1 MKHFRIF
8 LLAAAAFALA
18 ACEQAKMDS
27 IASAVLPEQESLTF
41 AAVSAEPQTMWV
53 YADGDWVADV
63 PVDWLTVSPTSGTGN
78 VQLTLSVTDNV
89 KNGAQDAPRSA
100 YVTFKGG
107 SAERSGKTLVKQK
120 GDTYL
125 GSPEL
130 SVTEA
135 LALDDEAVAKLPSS
149 NVMAVSNK
157 GFILSDGTNNIYVVG
172 TPDVKPGDVVFIN
185 GTKTTLYGL
194 PAFVMDECNVLS
206 SGEVVYP
213 AANDVTSKIDSY
225 TPSGTEYFTLS
236 GSLVTATIR
245 VPGAKTRVTAIDVPA
260 SLGFA
265 EADLHKVTVTGYFVG
280 VVNNKPSFICATI
293 NAGEADDSLVPYP
306 VKWHLGDASIN
317 FNSTWPDVYDDE
329 GNKLDE
335 DQRNVE
341 AVQGLGYITYVAGP
355 FSEDNSA
362 TKVYPHRDVNAN
374 NPRITGAW
382 TDDYWLFT
390 GLGAIKA
397 GSEVQIVFEARVS
410 ATNPKYWKLQYLD
423 GEVWKTAGEEKTT
436 NETGTALTYTHQ
448 MNADGS
454 TNIQVSEIVK
464 FNKNNPQ
471 CQFRFLCMTNYQAN
485 GNGPLATRNG
495 GSARLSVTDPA
506 SEDFQPGITIIT
518 EGDGVEIPDVEP
530 ETAVIVASSEL
541 LTLDGV
547 PAGPQT
553 LTIKSDH
560 DFTVSTDADWI
571 TFDVTEGE
579 AGKSTDIKVTCAPST
594 LSTLRQAQI
603 KVSSADSKMYINV
616 VQSAYGKELEP
627 FISIVGG
634 NSVDVDADAKSFKVN
649 VQSNVE
655 YTVDIPAD
663 VTWIATTP
671 FTKATVDVTELEL
684 FVAANTAAAPR
695 TATVYVRNEAEG
707 LVAPI
712 VVNQAGYV
720 EPPTGII
727 FKDNFDWMAPYVQYY
742 NEKNPTKHIGRSVE
756 DNNASGNAPNAY
768 TDATLTECGLMDAF
782 KAQGYVDINAA
793 VTSLYPQDCY
803 WKMGKGNAHTGL
815 QLPPVNYTG
824 QATISFD
831 WSPHMTGSGNIDKV
845 NVVVEVVTGDKS
857 AVSAPFPNDWE
868 KGKLGWKTVS
878 TTINITPESRIII
891 RPEYLENHDGI
902 TQMRWYL
909 DNIVIKE
916 PEPALKAVWY
926 FDTDPAKD
934 AYTATFGTTAG
945 TIKDTAGDNGM
956 YIDANGKGVGTGRI
970 TFVQVDKTSFGL
982 TKDPKYIVGGTG
994 HPYVSGVW
1002 PGDYGLFTATDG
1014 KSYPAG
1020 TKLHVKYL
1028 TRVSGTGQKYW
1039 KLEYWDGAAWQ
1050 PATELQTETE
1060 TGTSAQYNFIAPTS
1074 NTTVDVTFSL
1084 AASCTEMQFR
1094 MVCVANWQANGTGA
1108 LAAPNGG
1115 TCRLAADANDLEGTS
1130 PIFEVVE

>member
-172 TPDVKPGDVVFIN
+172 TPGVKPGDVVFIN

-355 FSEDNSA
+355 FSEDNSS

-518 EGDGVEIPDVEP
+518 EGDGVELPDVEP

-541 LTLDGV
+541 LTFEGV
-547 PAGPQT
+547 PEGPQT

-560 DFTVSTDADWI
+560 DFTLTADADWI
-571 TFDVTEGE
+571 TFDKAEGV
-579 AGKSTDIKVTCAPST
+579 AGESTDIKVTCAQST
-594 LSTLRQAQI
+594 LSTLRQAKI
-603 KVSSADSKMYINV
+603 KVASADTKMYINV

-634 NSVDVDADAKSFKVN
+634 NSVDLDADAESFKVK

-695 TATVYVRNEAEG
+695 TATVYVKNEAEG

-727 FKDNFDWMAPYVQYY
+727 FKDNFDWMAPYVAYY
-742 NEKNPTKHIGRSVE
+742 NANSGKTLGRSVE

-768 TDATLTECGLMDAF
+768 TDATITASGLMEAF
-782 KAQGYVDINAA
+782 TAQGYVDLNPE
-793 VTSLYPQDCY
+793 VKVLYPQDCY
-803 WKMGKGNAHTGL
+803 WKMGKTSAHTGL
-815 QLPPVNYTG
+815 QLPPVDYTG
-824 QATISFD
+824 KATITFD
-831 WSPHMTGSGNIDKV
+831 WSPHMTGGGNIDKV
-845 NVVVEVVTGDKS
+845 NVVVEVVTNGTS
-857 AVSAPFPNDWE
+857 VVSAPFPNVWE
-868 KGKLGWKTVS
+868 KGQLHWETVS
-878 TTINITPESRIII
+878 TTIEITPESKIII
-891 RPEYLENHDGI
+891 RPEYLSDHDGV

-926 FDTDPAKD
+926 FDTDPTKD

-945 TIKDTAGDNGM
+945 TFKDTAGDNGM

-982 TKDPKYIVGGTG
+982 TKDPKYYVGGTG
-994 HPYVSGVW
+994 HPYMTGVW
-1002 PGDYGLFTATDG
+1002 PGDYWLFTATDG

-1050 PATELQTETE
+1050 PAAPVQTEGD
-1060 TGTSAQYNFIAPTS
+1060 TGTSAEYNFVEPTS
-1074 NTTVDVTFSL
+1074 NATVDVTFSL

-1094 MVCVANWQANGTGA
+1094 MVCVANWQANGNGA

-1115 TCRLAADANDLEGTS
+1115 TCRLAAEAADLEGTS

>member
-172 TPDVKPGDVVFIN
+172 TPGVKPGDVVFIN

-355 FSEDNSA
+355 FSEDNSS

-448 MNADGS
+448 MNADG
-454 TNIQVSEIVK
+454 
-464 FNKNNPQ
+464 PQ

-518 EGDGVEIPDVEP
+518 EGDGVELPDVEP

-541 LTLDGV
+541 LTFEGV
-547 PAGPQT
+547 PEGPQT

-560 DFTVSTDADWI
+560 DFTLTADADWI
-571 TFDVTEGE
+571 TFDKAEGV
-579 AGKSTDIKVTCAPST
+579 AGESTDIKVTCAQST
-594 LSTLRQAQI
+594 LSTLRQAKI
-603 KVSSADSKMYINV
+603 KVASADTKMYINV

-627 FISIVGG
+627 FISIL
-634 NSVDVDADAKSFKVN
+634 S
-649 VQSNVE
+649 
-655 YTVDIPAD
+655 
-663 VTWIATTP
+663 
-671 FTKATVDVTELEL
+671 
-684 FVAANTAAAPR
+684 PR
-695 TATVYVRNEAEG
+695 
-707 LVAPI
+707 
-712 VVNQAGYV
+712 
-720 EPPTGII
+720 
-727 FKDNFDWMAPYVQYY
+727 
-742 NEKNPTKHIGRSVE
+742 
-756 DNNASGNAPNAY
+756 
-768 TDATLTECGLMDAF
+768 
-782 KAQGYVDINAA
+782 
-793 VTSLYPQDCY
+793 
-803 WKMGKGNAHTGL
+803 
-815 QLPPVNYTG
+815 LPWT
-824 QATISFD
+824 
-831 WSPHMTGSGNIDKV
+831 
-845 NVVVEVVTGDKS
+845 
-857 AVSAPFPNDWE
+857 
-868 KGKLGWKTVS
+868 
-878 TTINITPESRIII
+878 
-891 RPEYLENHDGI
+891 
-902 TQMRWYL
+902 
-909 DNIVIKE
+909 
-916 PEPALKAVWY
+916 
-926 FDTDPAKD
+926 
-934 AYTATFGTTAG
+934 
-945 TIKDTAGDNGM
+945 
-956 YIDANGKGVGTGRI
+956 
-970 TFVQVDKTSFGL
+970 
-982 TKDPKYIVGGTG
+982 
-994 HPYVSGVW
+994 
-1002 PGDYGLFTATDG
+1002 
-1014 KSYPAG
+1014 
-1020 TKLHVKYL
+1020 
-1028 TRVSGTGQKYW
+1028 
-1039 KLEYWDGAAWQ
+1039 
-1050 PATELQTETE
+1050 
-1060 TGTSAQYNFIAPTS
+1060 
-1074 NTTVDVTFSL
+1074 
-1084 AASCTEMQFR
+1084 
-1094 MVCVANWQANGTGA
+1094 
-1108 LAAPNGG
+1108 
-1115 TCRLAADANDLEGTS
+1115 
-1130 PIFEVVE
+1130 

>member
-18 ACEQAKMDS
+18 ACEQVKMDS

-41 AAVSAEPQTMWV
+41 AAVSAEPQTTWV

-172 TPDVKPGDVVFIN
+172 TPGVKPGDVVFIN

-355 FSEDNSA
+355 FSEDNSS

-518 EGDGVEIPDVEP
+518 EGDGVEVPDVEP

-541 LTLDGV
+541 LTFEGV
-547 PAGPQT
+547 PEGPQT

-560 DFTVSTDADWI
+560 DFTLTADADWI
-571 TFDVTEGE
+571 TFDKAEGV
-579 AGKSTDIKVTCAPST
+579 AGESTDIKVTCAQST
-594 LSTLRQAQI
+594 LSTLRQAKI
-603 KVSSADSKMYINV
+603 KVASADTKMYINV

-634 NSVDVDADAKSFKVN
+634 NSVDLDADAESFKVK

-684 FVAANTAAAPR
+684 FVAANTAVAPR
-695 TATVYVRNEAEG
+695 TATVYVKNEAEG

-727 FKDNFDWMAPYVQYY
+727 FKDNFDWMAPYVAYY
-742 NEKNPTKHIGRSVE
+742 NANSGKTLGRSVE

-768 TDATLTECGLMDAF
+768 TDATITASGLMEAF
-782 KAQGYVDINAA
+782 TAQGYVDLNPE
-793 VTSLYPQDCY
+793 VKVLYPQDCY
-803 WKMGKGNAHTGL
+803 WKMGKTSAHTGL
-815 QLPPVNYTG
+815 QLPPVDYTG
-824 QATISFD
+824 KATITFD
-831 WSPHMTGSGNIDKV
+831 WSPHMTGGGNIDKV
-845 NVVVEVVTGDKS
+845 NVVVEVVTNGTS
-857 AVSAPFPNDWE
+857 VVSAPFPNVWE
-868 KGKLGWKTVS
+868 KGQLHWETVS
-878 TTINITPESRIII
+878 TTIEITPESKIII
-891 RPEYLENHDGI
+891 RPEYLSDHDGV

-926 FDTDPAKD
+926 FDTDPTKD

-945 TIKDTAGDNGM
+945 TFKDTAGDNGM

-982 TKDPKYIVGGTG
+982 TKDPKYYVGGTG
-994 HPYVSGVW
+994 HPYMTGVW
-1002 PGDYGLFTATDG
+1002 PGDYWLFTATDG

-1050 PATELQTETE
+1050 PAAPVQTEGD
-1060 TGTSAQYNFIAPTS
+1060 TGTSAEYNFVEPTS
-1074 NTTVDVTFSL
+1074 NATVDVTFSL

-1094 MVCVANWQANGTGA
+1094 MVCVANWQANGNGA

-1115 TCRLAADANDLEGTS
+1115 TCRLAAEAADLEGTS